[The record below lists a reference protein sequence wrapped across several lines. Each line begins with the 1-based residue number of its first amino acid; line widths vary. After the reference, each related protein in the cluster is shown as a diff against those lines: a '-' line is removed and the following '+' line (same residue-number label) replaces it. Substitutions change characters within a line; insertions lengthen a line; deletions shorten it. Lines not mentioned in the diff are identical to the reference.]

1 MITAL
6 SLIISAAALRVMPD
20 SIPMHFDMQGNI
32 DRWGSKYEIF
42 LLSGMVAVVAVIGA
56 GSLAFVQKKAAA
68 AKTDKERTE
77 AKSNGKILFIVGLIM
92 TLFSLGTQIFLI
104 IGSLKAQETKALPPD
119 FMSWVSIALGA
130 VLVVIGNILPKTKPN
145 GLIGA
150 RTKWSMYNDVT
161 WAKSNRM
168 CGILLAISGVISIAA
183 GLAFSGDI
191 SMIVILAS
199 VIAATA
205 ASTAYSYFVYKDEV
219 GKKE

>member
-20 SIPMHFDMQGNI
+20 SIPMHFDAQGSI

-42 LLSGMVAVVAVIGA
+42 FLSGMVAVIAAIGA
-56 GSLAFVQKKAAA
+56 GYVAFAQKKAAA

-77 AKSNGKILFIVGLIM
+77 AKNNEKIMFAVGLIM
-92 TLFSLGTQIFLI
+92 TLFSLGTQVALI
-104 IGSLKAQETKALPPD
+104 IGSLKAQETQTLPPD

-130 VLVVIGNILPKTKPN
+130 VLVVVGNIMPKTKPN

-168 CGILLAISGVISIAA
+168 CGVLLAISGVISIAA

-199 VIAATA
+199 AIAATA